1 MRASPETMWKLSL
14 STKFPHQEI
23 RRNYGILLSVP
34 ITRFDQISDFKHGI
48 DFCRKLPT
56 KLLMQTGNE
65 NTITRTRLLLVLRKN
80 NKKHFHID

>member
-48 DFCRKLPT
+48 DLCRKLPT
-56 KLLMQTGNE
+56 NGNE
-65 NTITRTRLLLVLRKN
+65 NTRTRTRLLLVLRKN